1 MEIRSLQMENFKWDF
16 LRAKQQQKAS
26 VLESGAE
33 GENEYIQRFHIYRYF
48 PELISQGFISSIA
61 FRFLEGD

>member
-33 GENEYIQRFHIYRYF
+33 GENEYIQK
-48 PELISQGFISSIA
+48 ISY
-61 FRFLEGD
+61 LPLLP